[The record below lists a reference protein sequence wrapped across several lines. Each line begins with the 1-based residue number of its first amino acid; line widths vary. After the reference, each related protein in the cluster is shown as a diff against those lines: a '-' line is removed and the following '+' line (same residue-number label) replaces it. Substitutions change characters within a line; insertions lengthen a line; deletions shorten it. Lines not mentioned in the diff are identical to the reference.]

1 MTWNVL
7 IDDCNKK
14 FIENYNVLKHEEK
27 NIQKI
32 KSQTKTFDEF
42 CKRLEIYFKSRYWS
56 RCEYELMI
64 EINSENRVILS
75 PLFFHRDYNLDVTDR
90 TDFDWRGFAEYH
102 INRQIF
108 KNEAKIDIWDQIE
121 YRWDKFAEY
130 CYERNNA

>member
-14 FIENYNVLKHEEK
+14 SIENYNVLKHEEK

-32 KSQTKTFDEF
+32 KNETKTFDEF
-42 CKRLEIYFKSRYWS
+42 CKRLEIHFKSRYWS

-64 EINSENRVILS
+64 KINSENRVILS
-75 PLFFHRDYNLDVTDR
+75 PLFFHRDYNLDVSDR

-102 INRQIF
+102 IKKQIYRT
-108 KNEAKIDIWDQIE
+108 EAKIDIWDQIE
-121 YRWDKFAEY
+121 YRWDEFTRY
-130 CYERNNA
+130 CYEKER

>member
-14 FIENYNVLKHEEK
+14 SIENYNVLKHEEK
-27 NIQKI
+27 NIQRI
-32 KSQTKTFDEF
+32 KNETKTFDEF
-42 CKRLEIYFKSRYWS
+42 CKRLETHFRSRYWS

-75 PLFFHRDYNLDVTDR
+75 PLFFHRDYNLDVSDR

-102 INRQIF
+102 IKKQIYRT
-108 KNEAKIDIWDQIE
+108 EAKIDIWDQIE
-121 YRWDKFAEY
+121 YRWDEFTRY
-130 CYERNNA
+130 CYDSTL

>member
-14 FIENYNVLKHEEK
+14 SIENYNVLKHEEK
-27 NIQKI
+27 FIQEI

-42 CKRLEIYFKSRYWS
+42 CKKLETHFKSRYWS

-102 INRQIF
+102 IKKQM
-108 KNEAKIDIWDQIE
+108 ALL
-121 YRWDKFAEY
+121 
-130 CYERNNA
+130 

>member
-1 MTWNVL
+1 MIWNVV

-14 FIENYNVLKHEEK
+14 SIENYNVLKHEEK
-27 NIQKI
+27 NIQAFKNE
-32 KSQTKTFDEF
+32 TKTFDEF
-42 CKRLEIYFKSRYWS
+42 CEKLKIHFRSRYWS

-75 PLFFHRDYNLDVTDR
+75 PLFFRRDYNLDVTDR

-102 INRQIF
+102 IKKQIYRT
-108 KNEAKIDIWDQIE
+108 EAKIDIWDQIE
-121 YRWDKFAEY
+121 YRWDKFVEY